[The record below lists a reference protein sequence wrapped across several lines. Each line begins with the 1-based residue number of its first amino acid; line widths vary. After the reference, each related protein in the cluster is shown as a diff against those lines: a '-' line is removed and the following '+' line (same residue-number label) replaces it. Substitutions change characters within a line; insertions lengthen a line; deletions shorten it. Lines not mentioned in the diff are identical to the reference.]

1 VIVQF
6 LSFLRRNENMKRKIF
21 GILVVLS
28 LIMGSL
34 GLSVVVAQEPTGTPA
49 EEVTLEPTE
58 EATAEPTEEATVEP
72 TEEVTE
78 APTEEATEA
87 PTEEATVEPTEE
99 VTEAPTEEATVEP
112 TEEVTEAPTE
122 EATVEPT
129 EEVTEAPTEEATTEA
144 PPEERVAEPSEEPIS
159 ASDVSA
165 SIAINNAVTSF
176 QVQNKGTSTAE
187 VQSSYYKED
196 GNLDYSE
203 TFNVAAGSS
212 VNIYQPNVTG
222 LSNGFKGNVVLQ
234 STQDIGAVVGE
245 VFNWNNGKSGAAQ
258 YSGLAS
264 DEVGS
269 NFYLPNITK
278 KFGGGQYSTKIIV
291 QNVKDT
297 STTVTVHY
305 YNSSGSPVT
314 AATESHAVAGN
325 GSYTFEQEANG
336 NLPNGFSG
344 GAVVSA
350 GSTSDQIAVIV
361 NVFNVEGRLTAYNG
375 FRDGAT
381 MVYAPTILRYSGGGR
396 WTTSFQIMALES
408 GSTSVTINYVGSP
421 NKQVKYDGVQN
432 PKLSQYQSISRFQGD
447 GGPDT
452 DLGAS
457 WFGGLVVQADKK
469 VVLIVN
475 QANYAGALGASAY
488 NGFAAGANK
497 FFLPSV
503 SRQFGGGSYTS
514 SFQVMNVGTGS
525 NAEVT
530 VKYYNPG
537 VSTPF
542 KTVTYKAGG
551 DGPAIAQYKSIS
563 RYLAGT
569 TEPKPDGA
577 DISAGWTGSVVVEST
592 NGVPVAVIGA
602 QSGAVVNGDGATQY
616 NGVK

>member
-1 VIVQF
+1 M
-6 LSFLRRNENMKRKIF
+6 RRKIF

-34 GLSVVVAQEPTGTPA
+34 GLSVVLAQEPTDTPT
-49 EEVTLEPTE
+49 EEVIAEPTE
-58 EATAEPTEEATVEP
+58 EVTEEPTEVVTEEPTEVVTEEPTEVVTEEPTEEATVEP
-72 TEEVTE
+72 TEE
-78 APTEEATEA
+78 ATA
-87 PTEEATVEPTEE
+87 EP
-99 VTEAPTEEATVEP
+99 P
-112 TEEVTEAPTE
+112 
-122 EATVEPT
+122 
-129 EEVTEAPTEEATTEA
+129 EEATTEA
-144 PPEERVAEPSEEPIS
+144 PPEERVAEPSEEPLS

-176 QVQNKGTSTAE
+176 QVQNKGTNTAE

-196 GNLDYSE
+196 GTLDYSE

-212 VNIYQPNVTG
+212 VNIYQPNVSG

-234 STQDIGAVVGE
+234 STEDIGAVVGE
-245 VFNWNNGKSGAAQ
+245 VFNWNNGRSGAAQ
-258 YSGLAS
+258 YSGLGGG
-264 DEVGS
+264 EVGNS
-269 NFYLPNITK
+269 FYLPNITK

-305 YNSSGSPVT
+305 YNSSGSPIT
-314 AATESHAVAGN
+314 AATESHAIAGN
-325 GSYTFEQEANG
+325 GSYTFEQEANA
-336 NLPNGFSG
+336 NLADGFAG
-344 GAVVSA
+344 GAVVSTSA
-350 GSTSDQIAVIV
+350 TSDQIAVVV

-375 FRDGAT
+375 FQDGAT
-381 MVYAPTILRYSGGGR
+381 TVYAPTILRYSGGGR

-408 GSTSVTINYVGSP
+408 GSTSVTINYVGTPS
-421 NKQVKYDGVQN
+421 KQVKYDGVQN
-432 PKLSQYQSISRFQGD
+432 PQLTQYQSISRFQGD
-447 GGPDT
+447 GGPDV

-457 WFGGLVVQADKK
+457 WFGALVIQADKK

-488 NGFAAGANK
+488 NGFSAGANK
-497 FFLPSV
+497 FFLPTV
-503 SRQFGGGSYTS
+503 SRQFGGGNYTS
-514 SFQVMNVGTGS
+514 SFQIMNVGTGS
-525 NAEVT
+525 DAEVT
-530 VKYYNPG
+530 VQYYNPG

-563 RYLAGT
+563 RYLAGA

-602 QSGAVVNGDGATQY
+602 QSGALVNGDGATQY

>member
-1 VIVQF
+1 M
-6 LSFLRRNENMKRKIF
+6 RRKMF
-21 GILVVLS
+21 GVLVVLS

-34 GLSVVVAQEPTGTPA
+34 GLSVAVAQEPTDTPT
-49 EEVTLEPTE
+49 EEVTVEPTE
-58 EATAEPTEEATVEP
+58 EVTVEP

-78 APTEEATEA
+78 
-87 PTEEATVEPTEE
+87 EPTEE
-99 VTEAPTEEATVEP
+99 VTEEP
-112 TEEVTEAPTE
+112 TEEVTE
-122 EATVEPT
+122 EPT
-129 EEVTEAPTEEATTEA
+129 EEVTEEPTEEVTVEPTEEMTEE
-144 PPEERVAEPSEEPIS
+144 PPQERVAEPSEEPTS

-176 QVQNKGTSTAE
+176 QVQNKGTSAAE

-305 YNSSGSPVT
+305 YNSSGSPIT
-314 AATESHAVAGN
+314 AATESHAIAGN
-325 GSYTFEQEANG
+325 GSYTFEQEANA
-336 NLPNGFSG
+336 NLANGFSG

-350 GSTSDQIAVIV
+350 GSTSDQIAVVV

-503 SRQFGGGSYTS
+503 SRQFGGGNYTS
-514 SFQVMNVGTGS
+514 SFQIMNVGSGS

-542 KTVTYKAGG
+542 KTVTYKAGS
-551 DGPAIAQYKSIS
+551 DGSAIPQYKSIS
-563 RYLAGT
+563 RYLAGM

-602 QSGAVVNGDGATQY
+602 QSGAFVNGDGATQY